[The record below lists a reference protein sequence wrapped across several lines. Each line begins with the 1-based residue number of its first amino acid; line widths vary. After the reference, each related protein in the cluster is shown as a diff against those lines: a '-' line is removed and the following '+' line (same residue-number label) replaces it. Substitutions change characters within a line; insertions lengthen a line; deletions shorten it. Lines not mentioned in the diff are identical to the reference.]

1 MFALRFGKINA
12 IVQFLLKDKC
22 YFTQHLGEELSIE
35 YTCRNTLACRNTLQ
49 NGGQGVIVAVRIV
62 EVLIDSRLDSIM
74 YNMSTH

>member
-12 IVQFLLKDKC
+12 IIQFLLKEKC
-22 YFTQHLGEELSIE
+22 YFTQHFGEELSIE
-35 YTCRNTLACRNTLQ
+35 YACRNTLQ
-49 NGGQGVIVAVRIV
+49 NGGQGVIVEVRIV